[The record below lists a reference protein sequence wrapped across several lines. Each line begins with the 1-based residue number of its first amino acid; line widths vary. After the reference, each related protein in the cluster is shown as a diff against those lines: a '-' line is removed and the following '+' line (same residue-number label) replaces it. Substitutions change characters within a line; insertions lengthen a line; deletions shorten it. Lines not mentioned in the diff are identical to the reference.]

1 MTALICGSFAYDTI
15 MVFRDQFKNHLLPD
29 KLHLINVSFFVPE
42 MRREFGG
49 CAGNIAYNLKL
60 LQGDGI
66 ALGTV
71 GEDFDAYAR
80 WLDQQGI
87 RRDYI
92 RVIEN
97 SYTAQAFITTD
108 IDDNQITAF
117 HPGAMSYSD
126 QVLVPTAENLTLAI
140 ISPDSKNGILAH
152 AEECVRLGIPFIF
165 DPGQSMPLFNGE
177 ELTHLIDKAE
187 YIAVNDYEGGLL
199 SQATG
204 MSLERIAERVTA
216 LIVTMGGTGSQIH
229 VKGEILDIPPAK
241 PEAFID
247 PTGCGDAYRAGVLFG
262 LMKQMDW
269 PTIGRVA
276 SLMGAIAIT
285 QPGTQNHQFTYDE
298 FATLFKQQF
307 DYDL

>member
-29 KLHLINVSFFVPE
+29 KLHMINVSFFVPE
-42 MRREFGG
+42 MRRDFGG
-49 CAGNIAYNLKL
+49 CAGNIAYNLHL
-60 LQGDGI
+60 LGGNGI

-80 WLDQQGI
+80 WFDSQGI

-92 RVIEN
+92 RVIDN

-108 IDDNQITAF
+108 VDDNQITAF

-126 QVLVPTAENLTLAI
+126 QIAVPPHENVTVAI
-140 ISPDSKNGILAH
+140 ISPDSKSGILKH
-152 AEECVRLGIPFIF
+152 AEQCVRLGIPYLF
-165 DPGQSMPLFNGE
+165 DPGQAMPLFNGE
-177 ELTHLIDKAE
+177 ELTHLLERAE
-187 YIAVNDYEGGLL
+187 YVAVNDYEGGLL

-204 MSLERIAERVTA
+204 LSLEQIAERVTA
-216 LIVTMGGTGSQIH
+216 LLVTMGGTGSQIF
-229 VKGEILDIPPAK
+229 VKGKVLDIPPAK
-241 PEAFID
+241 PAAFID

-269 PTIGRVA
+269 ETIGRVA

-298 FATLFKQQF
+298 FAAQFKQQF